1 MPRAPKEFFGV
12 VPQTLLTDEDL
23 DRMAPGQGRPH
34 PAGLPVGRVGPR
46 PNPTNEVDFSS
57 IDPIVLKRRRERRS
71 RVIPT
76 IYGTPPWV
84 AEGLDGNDCG
94 DECAAYAPS
103 SDEALAAWKD
113 FVGQLVDRY
122 GPDGELWNAHP
133 EVDPEPIRTWQIWNE
148 QNSPTFYQPEVDPA
162 GYTKLVES
170 ASAAITERDPEAEVI
185 LGGMFGTPFQ
195 GKPPALSAWE
205 FLRQMYAIDGC
216 PRQLRRGRRPSVRGA
231 RGEDRGPGRAHPRGD
246 RSVPTTTPG
255 SGSPRWAPPPTRAR
269 TRSSAGPRA
278 RRSSSRD
285 AFEFFIDQREQ
296 LDIEGVTWYSWR
308 DSRHPPVRLVRR
320 VGPVRGGLAD
330 AEAGLGRVRLVH
342 RRVLTPSRRSGNGRG
357 QRPPAIAGRIT
368 TVSDSPTAVSSP
380 SSTRTSSSLR

>member
-1 MPRAPKEFFGV
+1 M
-12 VPQTLLTDEDL
+12 VPDES
-23 DRMAPGQGRPH
+23 
-34 PAGLPVGRVGPR
+34 
-46 PNPTNEVDFSS
+46 TNEVDFSS
-57 IDPIVLKRRRERRS
+57 IDPTVLKAAENGVRL
-71 RVIPT
+71 IPT

-103 SDEALAAWKD
+103 SDEALAEWKD

-122 GPDGELWNAHP
+122 GPDGELWKTHA

-205 FLRQMYAIDGC
+205 FLRQMYAIEGARDSFDAVAAHPYAAHEGKIEAQVARIHEEVQHADDNAGLWITEVGASSDEGKN
-216 PRQLRRGRRPSVRGA
+216 PLEMGPEGQAEQLRGRVRVLHRPARGA
-231 RGEDRGPGRAHPRGD
+231 RHRGGHL
-246 RSVPTTTPG
+246 VLV
-255 SGSPRWAPPPTRAR
+255 AR
-269 TRSSAGPRA
+269 LG
-278 RRSSSRD
+278 
-285 AFEFFIDQREQ
+285 
-296 LDIEGVTWYSWR
+296 
-308 DSRHPPVRLVRR
+308 HPPVRLVRR

-342 RRVLTPSRRSGNGRG
+342 RRVLTHRRAAQGTAGVSARPPSRAGSRPCPSP
-357 QRPPAIAGRIT
+357 RPPSRAPRAPGR
-368 TVSDSPTAVSSP
+368 P
-380 SSTRTSSSLR
+380 RR